1 VRRAVVTGGSSGIG
15 RSIVQKLTE
24 TGIQTL
30 FCDIE
35 EPASETSGA
44 ESSGDFFKVDL
55 TDPRQIET
63 FCEQILEEGPP
74 DVLVCNAGRGVH
86 EKLTEGDPEIWEQI
100 FQLNV
105 FSTLRLIRGLVP
117 AMTEQDQAD
126 VVFISS
132 VSSTH
137 TYPYGGIYAATK
149 AAVDTLAET
158 LRLESQPDVRTTVI
172 RPGVVDTSF
181 FESMIHGD
189 QTPESIGWGAVRPD
203 QIADAV
209 HYAVT
214 RDPGIALNEI
224 VIRPAAQ
231 PM

>member
-1 VRRAVVTGGSSGIG
+1 
-15 RSIVQKLTE
+15 
-24 TGIQTL
+24 
-30 FCDIE
+30 
-35 EPASETSGA
+35 
-44 ESSGDFFKVDL
+44 
-55 TDPRQIET
+55 
-63 FCEQILEEGPP
+63 
-74 DVLVCNAGRGVH
+74 
-86 EKLTEGDPEIWEQI
+86 
-100 FQLNV
+100 
-105 FSTLRLIRGLVP
+105 
-117 AMTEQDQAD
+117 MTEQGQAD

-189 QTPESIGWGAVRPD
+189 QTPESIAWGAVQPE

-209 HYAVT
+209 YYAVT
-214 RDPGIALNEI
+214 RDPGIAINEI
-224 VIRPAAQ
+224 VIRPALNRCDETTAAMRCCRNRSFTEHLSVDHCQ
-231 PM
+231 